1 MRRMGCALVVLA
13 TLAGCGEQAPSS
25 SPNQAGVAAEAGPVD
40 DGKADCALGGSQ
52 EWAHGCVV
60 ERAGKMLTLR
70 HPDGGFRRF
79 HVLDDGRG
87 LEAADG
93 AEAAKLT
100 ILDDKQIEVV
110 AGGDRYR
117 LPAQIGAAGGQ

>member
-1 MRRMGCALVVLA
+1 MKRIGCALVVLA
-13 TLAGCGEQAPSS
+13 TLAGCGEQAPSA
-25 SPNQAGVAAEAGPVD
+25 QRQTGAAAEAEPVD
-40 DGKADCALGGSQ
+40 DGKADCALGGAHD
-52 EWAHGCVV
+52 WAHDCGV

-79 HVLDDGRG
+79 RVLDDGRG

-100 ILDDKQIEVV
+100 ILDDRRIEVI

-117 LPAQIGAAGGQ
+117 LPAQVGAVAGQ

>member
-1 MRRMGCALVVLA
+1 MKRIGGILVVLA
-13 TLAGCGEQAPSS
+13 TLTGCGEQAPSAQR
-25 SPNQAGVAAEAGPVD
+25 QAGATAQAEPVD
-40 DGKADCALGGSQ
+40 DGKADCALGGSH
-52 EWAHGCVV
+52 EWVHDCAV

-79 HVLDDGRG
+79 RVLDDGRG

-100 ILDDKQIEVV
+100 ILDDKRIEVV
-110 AGGDRYR
+110 AGSDRYR
-117 LPAQIGAAGGQ
+117 LPAQIGATRRP